1 MWQQNLF
8 WPLNFIARCS
18 LFTIIYGIK
27 SIPLLTLSLRLTLP
41 LDCGMTLILCQN
53 AEARQFFFLFNSDT
67 QVTDHNGV
75 HSMRHVIECHTIVFV
90 YANDTFENKTN
101 DVLNSLWLPTIA
113 IRTYTWAHTLTS
125 EKNLLT
131 HSVVCC
137 YEYLLCAIILAEH
150 FKMLNV
156 SVINYI

>member
-1 MWQQNLF
+1 MTTKSVLAAQFHRMLF
-8 WPLNFIARCS
+8 FVYYYLRYQEHFIVD
-18 LFTIIYGIK
+18 TIIAVDI
-27 SIPLLTLSLRLTLP
+27 TLRLRNDLNSLP
-41 LDCGMTLILCQN
+41 ECWGSPI
-53 AEARQFFFLFNSDT
+53 FFLFNSDT

-125 EKNLLT
+125 GKNLLT